1 MPKRVATQKTPA
13 LEIDKPTL
21 RTSETKLPL
30 KVALERVDWKKV
42 LPRSSNQIL
51 VALLVIAAFLIGVL
65 FTKVQY
71 LEKGQTANNQQ
82 AAAGAQTAQPNAPA
96 AGTKVNV
103 SLGHFP
109 AKGNPK
115 AKVTIIEFADF
126 RCPFCEQFFTNTE
139 PQILQNFVNTG
150 KVKFVFRNFA
160 FLPGNSADG
169 QQASVVAADAAECA
183 NDQGKFWDFHD
194 YLYKNQPSESDTSMY
209 NTDTLTQAAVSLGMD
224 ETTFRNCLSNKT
236 DESKVSQDLA
246 DGQKAGVSGT
256 PSFFING
263 TPIVGACPYQTIQGA
278 ITAESA
284 NKKWSVDAQC
294 KLTVD

>member
-1 MPKRVATQKTPA
+1 MPKRVTAKKSPA
-13 LEIDKPTL
+13 LELKKPTL
-21 RTSETKLPL
+21 KVDLKLPF
-30 KVALERVDWKKV
+30 KVRPENVDWKKL

-71 LEKGQTANNQQ
+71 LEKNQTAGGTQQ
-82 AAAGAQTAQPNAPA
+82 AAAGNNQQPAAVP

-103 SLGHFP
+103 SVGHFP
-109 AKGNPK
+109 VKGNAS

-126 RCPFCEQFFTNTE
+126 RCPFCEQFFTSTE
-139 PQILQNFVNTG
+139 SQLISDYVNTG
-150 KVKFVFRNFA
+150 KAKFAFRDFA
-160 FLPGNSADG
+160 FLPGTTADG

-209 NTDTLTQAAVSLGMD
+209 TTDTLTQAAISLGMD
-224 ETTFRNCLSNKT
+224 GNTFRSCLNNKT
-236 DESKVSQDLA
+236 DETKVNADLA
-246 DGQKAGVSGT
+246 DGQKAGVNGT

-263 TPIVGACPYQTIQGA
+263 NPVVGACPLATLEGA
-278 ITAESA
+278 VDAESA
-284 NKKWSVDAQC
+284 GKSWSVSNCQLAV
-294 KLTVD
+294 K